1 MKIRIVKLLN
11 LIRFRIIGTIL
22 LSITI
27 TVNAI
32 EATAPPNIDYRFIIP
47 ILVMGGVLLTPLI
60 RGRRIVGRIYRR
72 GVNQYNSRL
81 IVCILFILGFHNKLV
96 GIPIAKK
103 SIYGWLFLGVWVI
116 GSIITFIWMYSNNV
130 PIWMLSISMILA
142 IYKTLKSLYS

>member
-32 EATAPPNIDYRFIIP
+32 EATAPNIDYIFIIP
-47 ILVMGGVLLTPLI
+47 ILVMGGVLLIPLI

-72 GVNQYNSRL
+72 GINQYNSRL
-81 IVCILFILGFHNKLV
+81 IVCIIFILGFHNKLV

-116 GSIITFIWMYSNNV
+116 GSIISFIWMYSNNV
-130 PIWMLSISMILA
+130 SIWMLSISMILA

>member
-32 EATAPPNIDYRFIIP
+32 KATVPDVDYRFIIP
-47 ILVMGGVLLTPLI
+47 ILVMGSMLLTPLI

-72 GVNQYNSRL
+72 GINHYNSRV

-96 GIPIAKK
+96 GVPIAKK
-103 SIYGWLFLGVWVI
+103 SIYGWLFFCIWVI
-116 GSIITFIWMYSNNV
+116 GSIITLIWMYLNNI
-130 PIWMLSISMILA
+130 PIWILSISIILA
-142 IYKTLKSLYS
+142 IYKILKALYS

>member
-1 MKIRIVKLLN
+1 MLL
-11 LIRFRIIGTIL
+11 I
-22 LSITI
+22 
-27 TVNAI
+27 
-32 EATAPPNIDYRFIIP
+32 
-47 ILVMGGVLLTPLI
+47 PLI

-72 GVNQYNSRL
+72 GINQYNSRL

-103 SIYGWLFLGVWVI
+103 SIYGWLFLEVWVI
-116 GSIITFIWMYSNNV
+116 GSIITFILMYSNNV

>member
-1 MKIRIVKLLN
+1 MNVKIVKLLN

-32 EATAPPNIDYRFIIP
+32 EATAPNIDDIFIIP
-47 ILVMGGVLLTPLI
+47 ILVMGGVLLIPLI

-72 GVNQYNSRL
+72 GINQYNSRL
-81 IVCILFILGFHNKLV
+81 TVRILFILGFHNKLV

-103 SIYGWLFLGVWVI
+103 SIYGWLFLGFWI
-116 GSIITFIWMYSNNV
+116 ISSIITFIWMYSNNV

>member
-32 EATAPPNIDYRFIIP
+32 EATAPNIDYIFIIP
-47 ILVMGGVLLTPLI
+47 ILVMGGVLLIPLI
-60 RGRRIVGRIYRR
+60 RGRHIVGRIYRR
-72 GVNQYNSRL
+72 GINQYNSRL

-116 GSIITFIWMYSNNV
+116 GSIITFIWMYSNKLTT
-130 PIWMLSISMILA
+130 P
-142 IYKTLKSLYS
+142 

>member
-32 EATAPPNIDYRFIIP
+32 KATAPDVDYRFIIP
-47 ILVMGGVLLTPLI
+47 ILVMGSVLLTPLI

-72 GVNQYNSRL
+72 GLNHYNSRL

-96 GIPIAKK
+96 GVPIAKK
-103 SIYGWLFLGVWVI
+103 SIYGWLFLGIWGI
-116 GSIITFIWMYSNNV
+116 GSIITLIWMYINNI
-130 PIWMLSISMILA
+130 PIWILSISIILA
-142 IYKTLKSLYS
+142 IYKILKALYS

>member
-32 EATAPPNIDYRFIIP
+32 KATAPDVDYRFIIP

-72 GVNQYNSRL
+72 GINQYNSRL

-96 GIPIAKK
+96 GIPIVKK
-103 SIYGWLFLGVWVI
+103 SIYGWLFFGFWVI

-130 PIWMLSISMILA
+130 PLWMLSISMILA
-142 IYKTLKSLYS
+142 IYKTLKSIYS

>member
-32 EATAPPNIDYRFIIP
+32 KATAPDVDYRFIIP
-47 ILVMGGVLLTPLI
+47 ILVMGSVLLTPLI

-72 GVNQYNSRL
+72 GINHYNSRL

-96 GIPIAKK
+96 GVPIAKK
-103 SIYGWLFLGVWVI
+103 SIYGWLFLCIWGI
-116 GSIITFIWMYSNNV
+116 GSIITLIWMYLNNI
-130 PIWMLSISMILA
+130 PIWILSISIILA
-142 IYKTLKSLYS
+142 IYKILKALYS

>member
-32 EATAPPNIDYRFIIP
+32 EATAPNIDYRFIIP

-60 RGRRIVGRIYRR
+60 RSRRIVRRIYRR
-72 GVNQYNSRL
+72 GINHYNSRL
-81 IVCILFILGFHNKLV
+81 IVCILFILGFYNKLV
-96 GIPIAKK
+96 GVPIAQK
-103 SIYGWLFLGVWVI
+103 STYGWLFFLLWVI
-116 GSIITFIWMYSNNV
+116 GSIITFLWMYLNNI
-130 PIWMLSISMILA
+130 PLWILSISIILA
-142 IYKTLKSLYS
+142 IYKILKDLYS

>member
-32 EATAPPNIDYRFIIP
+32 EATAPNIDYIFIIP
-47 ILVMGGVLLTPLI
+47 ILVMGGVLLIPLI
-60 RGRRIVGRIYRR
+60 RGHRIVRRIYRR
-72 GVNQYNSRL
+72 GVHHYNSRL
-81 IVCILFILGFHNKLV
+81 VVCILFILGFHNKLV

>member
-32 EATAPPNIDYRFIIP
+32 KATAPDVDYRFIIP
-47 ILVMGGVLLTPLI
+47 ILVMGGVLVTPLI
-60 RGRRIVGRIYRR
+60 RGRRIVKRIYRR
-72 GVNQYNSRL
+72 GINQYNLRL

-116 GSIITFIWMYSNNV
+116 GSIISFIWMYSNNV